1 MIAQQLLEL
10 RQQKRSKAAKDDT
23 VVALTAAPSNI
34 EHSNKFVGHIHE
46 GYSTARPNLALIVRK
61 KERSVPTRYGRGCI
75 QGDPCR

>member
-10 RQQKRSKAAKDDT
+10 RQQKRSKDDT

-61 KERSVPTRYGRGCI
+61 KERSVPTR
-75 QGDPCR
+75 